1 MEKEYFVVANIHESK
16 IGGFMSERLEPIIGV
31 EIVDD
36 IRLGH
41 IFHEVD
47 VIESLVKQELPLNFV
62 EIGVHEGG
70 LSYLLIPKFTNICY
84 YTGIEIYC
92 SLIQPKVVQMYKDNI
107 GHVTLMC
114 LDCFN
119 PTVFE
124 YISELKNKIVYCD
137 GGNKAKEIAHFKSA
151 LHHGDI
157 IMCHDFYDGTRKVR
171 AVPVDNI
178 SIEVKTSD
186 IQIYENDTAF
196 ERLPEDMFKETRII
210 GWKKL

>member
-1 MEKEYFVVANIHESK
+1 
-16 IGGFMSERLEPIIGV
+16 MSGRLEPIVGV

-47 VIESLVKQELPLNFV
+47 VIKSIVKQANPLNFI

-70 LSYLLIPKFTNICY
+70 LSYLLIPEFTNICY
-84 YTGIEIYC
+84 YTGIEIDC
-92 SLIQPKVVQMYKDNI
+92 GLIQQKVKDMYFDNI

-114 LDCFN
+114 LDCFS
-119 PTVFE
+119 PVVFNTLAE
-124 YISELKNKIVYCD
+124 MSRKVVYCD
-137 GGNKAKEIAHFKSA
+137 GGHKAKEIAHFKPA
-151 LHHGDI
+151 LRSGDI
-157 IMCHDFYDGTRKVR
+157 IMCHDFYDGTRTVR
-171 AVPVDNI
+171 GVPRENI
-178 SIEVKTSD
+178 SIEVTASD
-186 IQIYENDTAF
+186 VQIYENDTAF